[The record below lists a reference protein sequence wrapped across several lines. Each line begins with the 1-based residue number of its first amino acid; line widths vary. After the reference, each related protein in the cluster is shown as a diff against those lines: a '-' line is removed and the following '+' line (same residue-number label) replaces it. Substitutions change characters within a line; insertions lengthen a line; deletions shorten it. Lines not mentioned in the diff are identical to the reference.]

1 MLYKYIGVKL
11 MITTNDF
18 KTGVTI
24 EYEGSIYQVIEFQH
38 VKPGKGGAF
47 VRTKLRDLRSGA
59 VIDKTF
65 NAGIKVETA
74 MIEKSEMQYLYQS
87 GETHV
92 FMNMETYE
100 QIEIHQSRLENEL
113 PFLTEGL
120 TIIIIQYGHEILGI
134 ELPDKVVLE
143 VVETAGGAKGN
154 TTSNATKEAL
164 TNTGLRLSVPL
175 FINEGEKI
183 VVSTATGKYDTRA
196 K

>member
-1 MLYKYIGVKL
+1 

-24 EYEGSIYQVIEFQH
+24 EYEGSIYSVIEFQH
-38 VKPGKGGAF
+38 VKPGKGSAF
-47 VRTKLRDLRSGA
+47 VRTKLRDLRTGA

-65 NAGIKVETA
+65 NSGLKMETA
-74 MIEKSEMQYLYQS
+74 MIDKSIMQYLYKN

-92 FMNMETYE
+92 FMNNDTYE
-100 QIEIHQSRLENEL
+100 QIELHETRLEQEL
-113 PFLTEGL
+113 PFLVEGMNI
-120 TIIIIQYGHEILGI
+120 TIISYGQEILGI
-134 ELPDKVVLE
+134 ELPEKVVLE
-143 VVETAGGAKGN
+143 VIETAGGAKGN

>member
-1 MLYKYIGVKL
+1 

-24 EYEGSIYQVIEFQH
+24 LYEDSIYQVIEFQH

-47 VRTKLRDLRSGA
+47 VRSKLRDLRSGA

-65 NAGIKVETA
+65 NAGIKVEQA
-74 MIEKSEMQYLYQS
+74 MIDKSEMQYLYKNV
-87 GETHV
+87 ETYV

-100 QIEIHQSRLENEL
+100 QIELHESRLANEINYL
-113 PFLTEGL
+113 VEGMMI
-120 TIIIIQYGHEILGI
+120 TIISYGHEILGI
-134 ELPDKVVLE
+134 ELPDKVIME

-154 TTSNATKEAL
+154 TASNATKEAL

-183 VVSTATGKYDTRA
+183 VVSTATGRYDTRA

>member
-1 MLYKYIGVKL
+1 

-18 KTGVTI
+18 KTGITI
-24 EYEGSIYQVIEFQH
+24 IYEDTLYQVIEFQH

-47 VRTKLRDLRSGA
+47 VRSKLRDLRSGA

-74 MIEKSEMQYLYQS
+74 MIDKSEMQYLYKS

-92 FMNMETYE
+92 FMNMESYE
-100 QIEIHQSRLENEL
+100 QIELHESKLQSEL
-113 PFLTEGL
+113 YYLVEGM
-120 TIIIIQYGHEILGI
+120 TIIIISYGHEILGI

-154 TTSNATKEAL
+154 TTSNSTKEAL